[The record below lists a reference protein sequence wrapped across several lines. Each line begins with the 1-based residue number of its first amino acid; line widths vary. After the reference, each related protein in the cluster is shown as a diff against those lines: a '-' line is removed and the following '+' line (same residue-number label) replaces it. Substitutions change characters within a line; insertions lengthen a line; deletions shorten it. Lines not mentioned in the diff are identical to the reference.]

1 MGSDP
6 VAALSEREHAD
17 RAQDVFEGA
26 RVWVNRDLRT
36 PMQLKRQSWRWL
48 AVQLGLGLGWL
59 ALIAIRAPKPE
70 VVAVML
76 LLAGWLPSVSVAFW
90 QVQHRHWRALIL
102 SDLLASGLLV
112 LVACSAYLPLFFF
125 NVVWFTPLAFLPRGF
140 LAEVLVR
147 LANGRPKLTA

>member
-1 MGSDP
+1 
-6 VAALSEREHAD
+6 
-17 RAQDVFEGA
+17 
-26 RVWVNRDLRT
+26 
-36 PMQLKRQSWRWL
+36 MQLKRQSWRWL

-125 NVVWFTPLAFLPRGF
+125 NVVWFTPLALLPRGF

-147 LANGRPKLTA
+147 LVDGRSKLTA

>member
-1 MGSDP
+1 
-6 VAALSEREHAD
+6 
-17 RAQDVFEGA
+17 
-26 RVWVNRDLRT
+26 
-36 PMQLKRQSWRWL
+36 MQLKRQSWRWL

-59 ALIAIRAPKPE
+59 ALIAIRAPKLE

-90 QVQHRHWRALIL
+90 QVQHRRWRALIL

-125 NVVWFTPLAFLPRGF
+125 NVAWFVPLALLPRGL

-147 LANGRPKLTA
+147 LVNGRPKLTA